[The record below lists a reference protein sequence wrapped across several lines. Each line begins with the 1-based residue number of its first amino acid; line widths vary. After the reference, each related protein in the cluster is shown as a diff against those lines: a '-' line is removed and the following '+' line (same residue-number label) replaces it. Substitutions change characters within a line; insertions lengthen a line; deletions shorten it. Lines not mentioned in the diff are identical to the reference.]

1 MGKTSAKTAAH
12 LRWAFND
19 VVGSDCKE
27 WKMTKDLAAGKST
40 RVREFEHRATKD
52 KVKITESTKYD
63 LVDEMNVTY
72 VNVTGSFKGQ
82 DVKGTLISK
91 PRLD

>member
-1 MGKTSAKTAAH
+1 MAKISAKTAAH
-12 LRWAFND
+12 LRWAFNE
-19 VVGSDCKE
+19 VVGSDRKE

-52 KVKITESTKYD
+52 TVKITETTRYD
-63 LVDEMNVTY
+63 PLDEMNVTY
-72 VNVTGSFKGQ
+72 VNVTGSYKGQ

-91 PRLD
+91 PRID